1 MPVVLMCP
9 AVTNW
14 LLQGGRLQE
23 VDQDSLKFKCTLY
36 MVPLT
41 NFQICKK
48 QEVIMPVAT
57 IIIVTIDL

>member
-1 MPVVLMCP
+1 MPVVLMFP

-14 LLQGGRLQE
+14 LLQGGRLQVE
-23 VDQDSLKFKCTLY
+23 QDSLKFKCTLY

-57 IIIVTIDL
+57 IIIVTINL

>member
-1 MPVVLMCP
+1 MPVVLMFP

-57 IIIVTIDL
+57 IIIVTINL

>member
-1 MPVVLMCP
+1 MPVVLMFP

-14 LLQGGRLQE
+14 LLQGGRLQVE
-23 VDQDSLKFKCTLY
+23 QDSLKFKCTLY

>member
-9 AVTNW
+9 AVSNW
-14 LLQGGRLQE
+14 LLQGARLQ

>member
-14 LLQGGRLQE
+14 LLQGGRLQ
-23 VDQDSLKFKCTLY
+23 VDQDLVQFKCTLN

-41 NFQICKK
+41 NFQTCKK

-57 IIIVTIDL
+57 IIIVTISL

>member
-9 AVTNW
+9 AVNNW
-14 LLQGGRLQE
+14 LLQGGRLQA
-23 VDQDSLKFKCTLY
+23 DQDSLKFKSTLY

>member
-14 LLQGGRLQE
+14 LLQGGRLK
-23 VDQDSLKFKCTLY
+23 VDQEPLEFKCTLY

-57 IIIVTIDL
+57 IIIVTINL